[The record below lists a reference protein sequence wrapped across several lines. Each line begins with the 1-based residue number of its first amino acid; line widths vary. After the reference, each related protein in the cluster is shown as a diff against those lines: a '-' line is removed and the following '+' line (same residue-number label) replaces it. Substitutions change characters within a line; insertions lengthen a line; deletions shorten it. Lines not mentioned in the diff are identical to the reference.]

1 MGTLTDEEIEEYKR
15 LKESREK
22 QYKRQ
27 KKYLK
32 SRERSYVVFPDGT
45 KDRIKNLTDESINA
59 FINRLVM
66 AELDRLENK
75 STQEPIDTDKYND
88 MPTLAPMPK
97 PQPVMSSE
105 EEVKALQELQK
116 RIDERN
122 GNTSR
127 INEKPSESVL
137 IDVGEEMDTT
147 DCKTAQNGNMESVG
161 EILDGFM
168 NPPETDWL
176 SESEQ
181 GIYKRLK
188 QQAIDDGQFELLTEE
203 KIEATIETYGKDLVN
218 NEKLI
223 EQIIESHGQ
232 TNYERI
238 VAEMKHR
245 RMLR

>member
-66 AELDRLENK
+66 AELDRIENK
-75 STQEPIDTDKYND
+75 STQEPIDIDKHND
-88 MPTLAPMPK
+88 MPTFAAMPK
-97 PQPVMSSE
+97 PHPAMSAE
-105 EEVKALQELQK
+105 DETKALQELQK
-116 RIDERN
+116 KIDERN

-127 INEKPSESVL
+127 INENPSESVS
-137 IDVGEEMDTT
+137 DDTAEEMDTE
-147 DCKTAQNGNMESVG
+147 DDKTAQNGNMESVG
-161 EILDGFM
+161 DILDDFM
-168 NPPETDWL
+168 NPPETDFL
-176 SESEQ
+176 SKKEKE
-181 GIYKRLK
+181 INDRLK
-188 QQAIDDGQFELLTEE
+188 QKAIDDEQFEPLTEE
-203 KIEATIETYGKDLVN
+203 KIEATIETYGRDLVN
-218 NEKLI
+218 NLDLI
-223 EQIIESHGQ
+223 EQIIEVHGQ
-232 TNYERI
+232 TNYDRI
-238 VAEMKHR
+238 VAEMKHK